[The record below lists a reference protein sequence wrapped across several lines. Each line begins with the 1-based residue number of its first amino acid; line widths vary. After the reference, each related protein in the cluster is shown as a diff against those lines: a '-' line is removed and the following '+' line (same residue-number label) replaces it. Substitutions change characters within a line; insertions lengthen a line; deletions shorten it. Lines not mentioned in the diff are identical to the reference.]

1 VVRSHGDLPCPSC
14 GYLRRGIEWPTRC
27 PECGAPGFE
36 GEFVVSGL
44 PALDAERAGP
54 SALLN
59 FGNYL
64 LIFSTL
70 FIPGIIGRFAG
81 SWAQRAIAVAGIML
95 MAGAAGYFLYRRHR
109 RRKEVA
115 SGLSLERV
123 VWEFGPEGVLV
134 RHHDDSTRV
143 PYAEIRE
150 CWSSIHFVTRR
161 TTVVLHLRG
170 KSLADASRFP
180 QLRLQ
185 GPLPEQ
191 RAAVAEMKR
200 RIAASSGAG

>member
-1 VVRSHGDLPCPSC
+1 MRSHGDLPCPNC

-44 PALDAERAGP
+44 PSLEAERSGP
-54 SALLN
+54 LALLQSAN
-59 FGNYL
+59 HL
-64 LIFSTL
+64 LIFGLMFLPSL
-70 FIPGIIGRFAG
+70 VARFAG
-81 SWAQRAIAVAGIML
+81 SWGQKVLAFVAIVV
-95 MAGAAGYFLYRRHR
+95 MAGSAGLLLYRRR
-109 RRKEVA
+109 RRRQEES

-134 RHHDDSTRV
+134 RHRDDSTRV
-143 PYAEIRE
+143 PYADIRE

-170 KSLADASRFP
+170 NSLADASRFP

-185 GPLPEQ
+185 GALPEQ